1 MAPARC
7 VRERGIRVTI
17 LLIFLVTMTGVVSA
31 QTTSSAGA
39 DDPFARR
46 AWALELGGQAELE
59 TWNYNGNHEEIFGIS
74 TGFTYGLGKGVVL
87 TVAWPL
93 SYVSQR
99 GVDGLVLGGTI
110 GVRSR
115 IYRRARTSLY
125 WEFAV
130 GVSDADTFVPPRGT
144 RFNYVAQGGGGVTL
158 RVAHG
163 LHAVAAVRWMHL
175 SNNGLAGR
183 DRNPDIEAVGAHVG
197 VWMPF

>member
-1 MAPARC
+1 
-7 VRERGIRVTI
+7 VRGRGIRVTI
-17 LLIFLVTMTGVVSA
+17 LLIFLVTMRSVVSA
-31 QTTSSAGA
+31 QTAASAGA
-39 DDPFARR
+39 EDPFARR
-46 AWALELGGQAELE
+46 AWALELSGHAELE
-59 TWNYNGNHEEIFGIS
+59 TWNYNGSHEEIFGIS

-99 GVDGLVLGGTI
+99 GVDGLLLGGTI

-163 LHAVAAVRWMHL
+163 LHALAAVRWIHL